1 MTGFVFIKGK
11 QVAWVSS
18 ILKSKSLNQR
28 ANIKKKIFAD
38 KEHNQLY
45 EGNYAQWKQI
55 CKRLNGGLMIK
66 W

>member
-1 MTGFVFIKGK
+1 MLIGVGVRKVLVKQVMTGFVFIKGK

-45 EGNYAQWKQI
+45 EGNYAQ
-55 CKRLNGGLMIK
+55 
-66 W
+66 